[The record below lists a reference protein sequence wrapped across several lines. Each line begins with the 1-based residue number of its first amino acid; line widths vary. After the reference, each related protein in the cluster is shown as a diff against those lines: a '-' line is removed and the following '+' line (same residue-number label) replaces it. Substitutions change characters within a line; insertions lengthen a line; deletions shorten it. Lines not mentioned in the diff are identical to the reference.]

1 MTNCTIK
8 SLALSSKNMSMVLYF
23 IIIKADTSN
32 DKKKRRNNKDMLH
45 YLQFSV
51 QGKKGR
57 NNSWQ
62 PKGLKRIEFY
72 KYFGEKGAQVVRKG
86 H

>member
-1 MTNCTIK
+1 MLK
-8 SLALSSKNMSMVLYF
+8 MG
-23 IIIKADTSN
+23 
-32 DKKKRRNNKDMLH
+32 KKLKDMLH

-51 QGKKGR
+51 QEKGR

-72 KYFGEKGAQVVRKG
+72 KYLGEKGAQDVRKE

>member
-1 MTNCTIK
+1 MK
-8 SLALSSKNMSMVLYF
+8 
-23 IIIKADTSN
+23 
-32 DKKKRRNNKDMLH
+32 KKKRKKKQQRYAVLFVV
-45 YLQFSV
+45 FSTRK
-51 QGKKGR
+51 KKGR

-72 KYFGEKGAQVVRKG
+72 KYFGEKGAQDVREG